1 MCPQIRVQM
10 LQLRIPQA
18 RTKTEACVLQPR
30 PSAAKTNEWFLKSG
44 SVGKEKSQ
52 RRQHRLLELSGQ
64 RVTLPAAQAR
74 NTASRCLL
82 VSAPVPFRGRCH
94 CFLCPSSWQTC
105 QSRERFSLATCVLS
119 DLTCPHDDCSF
130 PCQCAKQ
137 LLKKT
142 SLSLVHS

>member
-1 MCPQIRVQM
+1 M

-52 RRQHRLLELSGQ
+52 RRQHWLLEPSGQ

-74 NTASRCLL
+74 DAASRCLPG
-82 VSAPVPFRGRCH
+82 SAPVSLRGRCH

-105 QSRERFSLATCVLS
+105 QSRERFSLEKCVLS
-119 DLTCPHDDCSF
+119 DLMCPHDDCSF
-130 PCQCAKQ
+130 PYQCAKQ
-137 LLKKT
+137 LLKNT
-142 SLSLVHS
+142 SLSRVHS